1 MKFLTMDFFLSLM
14 ITFFVL
20 SILTQILIGVLYQHM
35 IEEAENMQ
43 NTTNKLLLQLKQK
56 YINSYTL
63 NDGVT
68 NVPVFVDKF
77 INRLQI
83 GRISLNTL
91 KNCSGQSMLLSVSA
105 AGVGICK
112 GLIEGDAFFALL
124 PYYIISFL
132 GLYFY
137 FSVISIVDIP
147 SRKNMLKTNL
157 VEYLENHLAL
167 RLEAATAFA
176 GMEEEEGAELP
187 KSKRSKKQDV
197 RKKPKDLDWV
207 GIEPQSAGAEHT
219 ESEKTK
225 EEPIKR
231 EKAGQIKSEKAKPYL
246 SEQQEKELEELL
258 RDFLS

>member
-1 MKFLTMDFFLSLM
+1 MRFLTMDFFLSLM

-124 PYYIISFL
+124 LFFARS
-132 GLYFY
+132 
-137 FSVISIVDIP
+137 
-147 SRKNMLKTNL
+147 
-157 VEYLENHLAL
+157 LE
-167 RLEAATAFA
+167 
-176 GMEEEEGAELP
+176 
-187 KSKRSKKQDV
+187 
-197 RKKPKDLDWV
+197 
-207 GIEPQSAGAEHT
+207 
-219 ESEKTK
+219 
-225 EEPIKR
+225 
-231 EKAGQIKSEKAKPYL
+231 
-246 SEQQEKELEELL
+246 
-258 RDFLS
+258 

>member
-1 MKFLTMDFFLSLM
+1 MKYLTMDFFLSLM

-20 SILTQILIGVLYQHM
+20 SILSRILIGVLYQHM

-43 NTTNKLLLQLKQK
+43 NTSNKLLLQLKQK

-91 KNCSGQSMLLSVSA
+91 KNCSGQCMLLSIAA

-112 GLIEGDAFFALL
+112 GLMEGEAFFSLL

-132 GLYFY
+132 GLYLY
-137 FSVISIVDIP
+137 FSVLSIVDIP
-147 SRKNMLKTNL
+147 ARKNALKTNL
-157 VEYLENHLAL
+157 VEYLENHAAL
-167 RLEAATAFA
+167 KLEAASAFA
-176 GMEEEEGAELP
+176 NANIGKTMDDGKQQPVAA
-187 KSKRSKKQDV
+187 RSKKEMQ
-197 RKKPKDLDWV
+197 KKPKDLDWV
-207 GIEPQSAGAEHT
+207 GMDTEPAEKKA
-219 ESEKTK
+219 EKKNEAEKKK
-225 EEPIKR
+225 EE
-231 EKAGQIKSEKAKPYL
+231 QTSYL
-246 SEQQEKELEELL
+246 SEEQEQELAELL
-258 RDFLS
+258 REFLR

>member
-1 MKFLTMDFFLSLM
+1 MRFLTMDFFLALM

-68 NVPVFVDKF
+68 NVSVFVDKF

-83 GRISLNTL
+83 GRISLTTL
-91 KNCSGQSMLLSVSA
+91 KNCSGQCMLLSISA
-105 AGVGICK
+105 AGIGICK

-137 FSVISIVDIP
+137 FSVLSIVDIP

-167 RLEAATAFA
+167 RLEAAAAFS
-176 GMEEEEGAELP
+176 GLKQEEAPEP
-187 KSKRSKKQDV
+187 PKRSKKQDV
-197 RKKPKDLDWV
+197 PKKPKDLDWV
-207 GIEPQSAGAEHT
+207 GVEAQSIRSGQ
-219 ESEKTK
+219 EKT
-225 EEPIKR
+225 
-231 EKAGQIKSEKAKPYL
+231 EKTGTETAGSERTGQIKAEKAKPYL
-246 SEQQEKELEELL
+246 SAQQEKELKELL

>member
-1 MKFLTMDFFLSLM
+1 MRFLTMDFFLSLM

-20 SILTQILIGVLYQHM
+20 SILSQILIGVLYQHM

-91 KNCSGQSMLLSVSA
+91 KNCSGQCMLLSVSA

-112 GLIEGDAFFALL
+112 GLIEGNAFFVLL

-132 GLYFY
+132 GLYLY
-137 FSVISIVDIP
+137 FSVLSIVDIP
-147 SRKNMLKTNL
+147 SRKNILKTNL
-157 VEYLENHLAL
+157 VEYLENHMAL
-167 RLEAATAFA
+167 RLDAATAFA
-176 GMEEEEGAELP
+176 GIEQEKEDAGFTSGKKKNVRPKPEG
-187 KSKRSKKQDV
+187 
-197 RKKPKDLDWV
+197 LDWV
-207 GIEPQSAGAEHT
+207 GEGTQKA
-219 ESEKTK
+219 KTK
-225 EEPIKR
+225 RTEP
-231 EKAGQIKSEKAKPYL
+231 EKAKMQAVKHERADQIKTEKDTPYL
-246 SEQQEKELEELL
+246 SEEQEKELAELL
-258 RDFLS
+258 RDFLN